1 MLFPT
6 KQTPVDWGIASG
18 EEQER
23 PRNDIYEVGAFD
35 MAVGREYCV
44 YLMTNTHN
52 TVIYCGV
59 TNNLAR
65 RVYEHKNGLGGIF
78 TKKYNDNKL
87 VYYEIGDNVNAA
99 LAREKQ
105 IKGGSRKKKI
115 DLINGVNPEWKDL
128 FDEIT

>member
-1 MLFPT
+1 
-6 KQTPVDWGIASG
+6 
-18 EEQER
+18 
-23 PRNDIYEVGAFD
+23 

-44 YLMTNTHN
+44 YLMTNAHN

-78 TKKYNDNKL
+78 TKKYNVNKL
-87 VYYEIGDNVNAA
+87 VYYEVGDNVHAA
-99 LAREKQ
+99 LTREKQ

-115 DLINGVNPEWKDL
+115 DLVNSVNPEWKDL

>member
-1 MLFPT
+1 MELL
-6 KQTPVDWGIASG
+6 
-18 EEQER
+18 E
-23 PRNDIYEVGAFD
+23 

-44 YLMTNTHN
+44 YLMTNEHD

-78 TKKYNDNKL
+78 TKKYNINKL
-87 VYYEIGDNVNAA
+87 VYYEAGDNVHAA

-105 IKGGSRKKKI
+105 IKGGSRKKKVN
-115 DLINGVNPEWKDL
+115 LVNSVNPEWKDL
-128 FDEIT
+128 FEEIS